1 MAAVGLGFAEDGA
14 ALTGLIAAL
23 EDPEPKVRIAA
34 AWALGEIESP
44 DAIPPLAEALA
55 RDEEAQ
61 VREAAA
67 WALGE
72 IE

>member
-1 MAAVGLGFAEDGA
+1 
-14 ALTGLIAAL
+14 
-23 EDPEPKVRIAA
+23 VRLAA

-44 DAIPPLAEALA
+44 DAIPPLVEALA